1 MLRTLLRTKELV
13 QPPASDGQGLHKT
26 LTVWHLAAI
35 GIGCMVGVGI
45 FVLPGVEAA
54 QHAGPGITLSFM
66 LAALA
71 VGFAALAYAELSAML
86 PISGGA
92 YSYCY
97 MTLGEFPAWLTGWT
111 LLFEYAVAAAMVA
124 IGWSAYLG
132 HLLQGFGIGIPQ
144 TLMMSP
150 FGAQSG
156 MINLP
161 ALLVVLITVMFA
173 LLGIQESARA
183 ALALVV
189 VKLAAVL
196 IFLGESVGHVRTENW
211 IPFMPFGFSGVLTA
225 ASVTFIAFGGFEAM
239 TTAAEEARNPQRD
252 LPRALGITLLVV
264 MLAYVAVAAV
274 MTGVMSYQE
283 LDVADPMTVVLV
295 AAQHPWAAQ
304 LIAAAALFGMTSV
317 LLALFVALPRIIF
330 AMARDGLL
338 PDALAKLHHRFGT
351 PQRAT
356 LAVGL
361 LVAVIASLLPIQ
373 VVAEL
378 CSLGILTA
386 SLIVCLAVLVLRYSH
401 PDLPRPFRMPAAFLL
416 APLGILIYLT
426 LIFML
431 PAATLLRYLIWLG
444 LGTLLWVCYGRRTSH
459 LVCRKEQ
466 LP

>member
-13 QPPASDGQGLHKT
+13 QPSVADGHGLKKT
-26 LTVWHLAAI
+26 LSVWHLAAI

-66 LAALA
+66 LAAIA

-97 MTLGEFPAWLTGWT
+97 VTLGEFPAWLTGWT

-132 HLLQGFGIGIPQ
+132 HLLQGAGVIIPTQ
-144 TLMMSP
+144 LMMPP
-150 FGAQSG
+150 FGVAGG

-161 ALLVVLITVMFA
+161 ALLVVVMAVMFA
-173 LLGIQESARA
+173 MLGIQESARA
-183 ALALVV
+183 ALALVLI
-189 VKLAAVL
+189 KLAAVL
-196 IFLGESVGHVRTENW
+196 IFLGESAGHVRSENW
-211 IPFMPFGFSGVLTA
+211 MPFMPFGFGGVLTA

-274 MTGVMSYQE
+274 MTGVLPYQE
-283 LDVADPMTVVLV
+283 LDVADPMTVVL
-295 AAQHPWAAQ
+295 AAARHPWAAQ

-317 LLALFVALPRIIF
+317 LLALFVAQPRIIF

-338 PDALAKLHHRFGT
+338 PAALTRLHHRFGT

-361 LVAVIASLLPIQ
+361 LVAVIASLLPVQ

-386 SLIVCLAVLVLRYSH
+386 SLIACLAVLVLRHSH

-416 APLGILIYLT
+416 APLGILLYLT

-431 PAATLLRYLIWLG
+431 PAATLLRYLVWLG
-444 LGTLLWVCYGRRTSH
+444 LGTLFWIFYGRRTSR
-459 LVCRKEQ
+459 LACGKEQ

>member
-1 MLRTLLRTKELV
+1 LV
-13 QPPASDGQGLHKT
+13 
-26 LTVWHLAAI
+26 
-35 GIGCMVGVGI
+35 
-45 FVLPGVEAA
+45 
-54 QHAGPGITLSFM
+54 
-66 LAALA
+66 
-71 VGFAALAYAELSAML
+71 
-86 PISGGA
+86 
-92 YSYCY
+92 
-97 MTLGEFPAWLTGWT
+97 
-111 LLFEYAVAAAMVA
+111 
-124 IGWSAYLG
+124 
-132 HLLQGFGIGIPQ
+132 
-144 TLMMSP
+144 
-150 FGAQSG
+150 
-156 MINLP
+156 
-161 ALLVVLITVMFA
+161 
-173 LLGIQESARA
+173 
-183 ALALVV
+183 LVV

-196 IFLGESVGHVRTENW
+196 IFLGESAGHVRSENW
-211 IPFMPFGFSGVLTA
+211 MPFMPFGFSGVLTA

-239 TTAAEEARNPQRD
+239 TTAAEEAKNPQRD

-274 MTGVMSYQE
+274 MTGVMPYQE
-283 LDVADPMTVVLV
+283 LDVADPMTVVL
-295 AAQHPWAAQ
+295 AAARHPWAAQ

-317 LLALFVALPRIIF
+317 LLALFVAQPRIIF

-416 APLGILIYLT
+416 APLGILVYLT

-444 LGTLLWVCYGRRTSH
+444 LGTLLWLVYGRRTSH
-459 LVCRKEQ
+459 LA
-466 LP
+466 